1 MKFSTTAGALR
12 DALATAR
19 HAVPGNASMVAYS
32 GVLLTVKGTLLGVV
46 GSDGETTITA
56 LVQVEGGEDGKV
68 LLPPKPMGNYLAT
81 LAADAAITLTAPEG
95 TDVEVQAGTHAPYR
109 FRPIAATF
117 PEPSPPKSSP
127 VKVDLSRLGSALAAV
142 RASVAKE
149 NPGVQLVSSEEDG
162 LVLHSTDNY
171 RLSRAEIEEGG
182 FGEFSGVVP
191 LGVLDRVARSEI
203 THVTVDSKGRTLR
216 FSGPSVSVTAR
227 LLSTPFPSVESVLT
241 STPPSTASFRAS
253 DLRQALAALSSIA
266 EAEPLRCSLDQD
278 RLTLSISNADLGSGE
293 EVVDLV
299 DPVPAPFEFAVKL
312 NYLSEA
318 VNSHEAEVLT
328 LGWSSSTSPL
338 FVSSSDPIPVI
349 SVVMPVR
356 I

>member
-12 DALATAR
+12 DAVATAR
-19 HAVPGNASMVAYS
+19 HAVPANASLVAYS
-32 GVLLTVKGTLLGVV
+32 GVLLLVKGSQLAVF
-46 GSDGETTITA
+46 GSDGETTISA
-56 LVQVEGGEDGKV
+56 MMSISDSSDGQT
-68 LLPPKPMGNYLAT
+68 LLPPRPLSNYLNT
-81 LAADAAITLTAPEG
+81 LDPSTVLTVQGEEG
-95 TDVEVQAGTHAPYR
+95 ADVEVRAGTHAPYK

-117 PEPSPPKSSP
+117 PLPAAPKAAP
-127 VKVDLSRLGSALAAV
+127 VSVQLDRLSMALSAV

-149 NPGVQLVSSEEDG
+149 NPGVQLVSSPESG

-171 RLSRAEIEEGG
+171 RLSRAELTEGG

-203 THVTVDSKGRTLR
+203 DKVSVDLKGRSLR
-216 FSGPSVSVTAR
+216 FSGSGISVSAR

-241 STPPSTASFRAS
+241 STPPSTASFPTA
-253 DLRQALAALSSIA
+253 DLRQALVALSSIA

-299 DPVPAPFEFAVKL
+299 APVPAPFEFAVKL
-312 NYLSEA
+312 NYLLEA
-318 VNSHEAEVLT
+318 VNSHESPVLT
-328 LGWSSSTSPL
+328 LGWSSPVAPL
-338 FVSSSDPIPVI
+338 FVSSKDPLPVI

-356 I
+356 L